1 MDISTGESISKRLER
16 VSELD
21 IGQWGETTGVIE

>member
-1 MDISTGESISKRLER
+1 MDISMGESISKRLER

-21 IGQWGETTGVIE
+21 IGRRGETTGVIE